1 MAKPEPDA
9 TPGKPEKFDPRKA
22 PHPVGEGAWILSE
35 AYRWTVIHGR
45 PPEPEDWDPLPGMP
59 TSEAIRAVFGD
70 WDGLWEEAGFAD
82 AAYLRDR
89 EEGAAAS
96 KDARKAE
103 TDARRERKRVADE
116 AAKSDQKLREMR
128 RQVELSKEKA
138 AEAAGE
144 LAATRGRAD
153 RAEERVR
160 ELEAAVAEAGRPVQV
175 PDDGASAAELA
186 EVRDRLATAEA
197 NAESLGTTLDG
208 AMAELDARDSEL
220 EAVRRALSV
229 TGAEGGGG
237 SNDSTQEGEGAGADS
252 LPSPGSVR
260 EAVEV
265 AIAACP
271 HLVFAPRAL
280 ESAAD
285 SPFTRPALIL
295 ENLQRLDAL
304 AALYLEGDIGER
316 LSDVAFRHRLSWRGG
331 VSDTTRQRW
340 AADYTVT
347 LGDRQFAL
355 GPHVRIGSGKGA
367 GDIARIYLCLHPGD
381 ADTPRAVIVGH
392 VGRHLPDSTT

>member
-1 MAKPEPDA
+1 VPKPEQ
-9 TPGKPEKFDPRKA
+9 TPPEKFDARKA

-59 TSEAIRAVFGD
+59 TSEAVRAVFGD

-103 TDARRERKRVADE
+103 TEARRERKRLADE
-116 AAKSDQKLREMR
+116 AARSEQKLREMR
-128 RQVELSKEKA
+128 RQVELSKDKS

-144 LAATRGRAD
+144 LSAARGRAE
-153 RAEERVR
+153 RAEARVA
-160 ELEAAVAEAGRPVQV
+160 ELEAALTAEGAAAPPPAADPAEAE
-175 PDDGASAAELA
+175 AL
-186 EVRDRLATAEA
+186 RDRLASAEA
-197 NAESLGTTLDG
+197 NAESLGATLDS
-208 AMAELDARDSEL
+208 AMAELDAREEEL
-220 EAVRRALSV
+220 AAVRRALHV
-229 TGAEGGGG
+229 TGSGEEEEG
-237 SNDSTQEGEGAGADS
+237 SADETPAG
-252 LPSPGSVR
+252 LPEPSSVA
-260 EAVEV
+260 EAVSL
-265 AIAACP
+265 AASSCP
-271 HLVFAPRAL
+271 HLVFAPRAF
-280 ESAAD
+280 ESAED
-285 SPFTRPALIL
+285 SPFGRPALIL

-316 LSDVAFRHRLSWRGG
+316 LSDVAFRHRLAWRGG
-331 VSDTTRQRW
+331 VSDTTRQRH
-340 AADYTVT
+340 AADYTVS
-347 LGDRQFAL
+347 LDGRQFPL

-367 GDIARIYLCLHPGD
+367 GDVARIYLSLHPGD
-381 ADTPRAVIVGH
+381 AETPRAVIVGH

>member
-1 MAKPEPDA
+1 VAKPEPQPP
-9 TPGKPEKFDPRKA
+9 TPADKPEKFDPRKA

-59 TSEAIRAVFGD
+59 TSEAVKAVFGD

-96 KDARKAE
+96 KGARKAE
-103 TDARRERKRVADE
+103 TEARRERKRLADE
-116 AAKSDQKLREMR
+116 ASKSEQRLREMR
-128 RQVELSKEKA
+128 RQVELQKEKA

-144 LAATRGRAD
+144 LAAARGRAE
-153 RAEERVR
+153 RAEARVS
-160 ELEAAVAEAGRPVQV
+160 ELEQALADGGREVQA
-175 PDDGASAAELA
+175 PDDGASAAEVAELA
-186 EVRDRLATAEA
+186 DRLASSEA
-197 NAESLGTTLDG
+197 NAESLGATLDS
-208 AMAELDARDSEL
+208 AMAELDAREEEL
-220 EAVRRALSV
+220 AAVRRALHV
-229 TGAEGGGG
+229 A
-237 SNDSTQEGEGAGADS
+237 GAGQDASEGDAAVPADPPR
-252 LPSPGSVR
+252 LPDSVR
-260 EAVEV
+260 EAVEMAV
-265 AIAACP
+265 GSCS

-280 ESAAD
+280 ESAED

-295 ENLQRLDAL
+295 ENLERLDAL
-304 AALYLEGDIGER
+304 AGLYLAGDIGER
-316 LSDVAFRHRLSWRGG
+316 LSDVAFRHRLAWRGG
-331 VSDTTRQRW
+331 VSDTTRQRH
-340 AADYTVT
+340 AADYLVT
-347 LGDRQFAL
+347 LGDRVFPL

-381 ADTPRAVIVGH
+381 DETPRAVIVGH